1 MTTTLS
7 KASQHTALGEGLALG
22 CLAAGIAEVEGG
34 KVDIELAF
42 RHAWRRWPHARAF
55 PAVHAGPQRDD
66 LLHILDR
73 SEGRR
78 SAHLTGW
85 SSSWPFVPYLAKH
98 SSLED
103 AAEHVAGSS
112 GVPLSGWIDLARTFV
127 DRLGSMAPTT
137 ED

>member
-7 KASQHTALGEGLALG
+7 KARQHIAVGEGLALG
-22 CLAAGIAEVEGG
+22 CLAVGVTEVMGE
-34 KVDIELAF
+34 KMDIEFAF

-85 SSSWPFVPYLAKH
+85 SSSWPFVPYLAEH
-98 SSLED
+98 WSIED
-103 AAEHVAGSS
+103 TAEILAGSS
-112 GVPLSGWIDLARTFV
+112 GVPLAGWVDLARTFV
-127 DRLGSMAPTT
+127 DRLGSTAATA
-137 ED
+137 EN